1 MVRWRLIMSA
11 ITGVDHIALTVSD
24 LEHSSEW
31 YQEVFGLAKI
41 AAVEEGD
48 GERRKVILRHSGTGL
63 RIGLVEHRTSP
74 TEPFDETRVGLDHLS
89 IEVASRAELDAMQQ
103 RLQQLGA
110 HQSPIAEGLAGAM
123 VLVFRDPDNIQLELV
138 FRPTA

>member
-1 MVRWRLIMSA
+1 MSA

-24 LEHSSEW
+24 LGRSSEW
-31 YQEVFGLAKI
+31 YQEVFGLVKI
-41 AAVEEGD
+41 AAVEEAE
-48 GERRKVILRHSGTGL
+48 GERRKVILRHPGSGL

-74 TEPFDETRVGLDHLS
+74 SEPFDETRLGLDHLS
-89 IEVASRAELDAMQQ
+89 LEVASRAELEAMQQ

-110 HQSPIAEGLAGAM
+110 HHSPLAEGLAGAL
-123 VLVFRDPDNIQLELV
+123 VIVFRDPDNVQLELV